1 MDSTVRP
8 CGPAA
13 RGPAVRRPRTQTE
26 SRTRGLGSK
35 RVADGSLAKLAV
47 HAANLSEAPAAARH
61 TGTGTA
67 AAQCRRALP
76 AAAALRQLELD
87 GPVRWS
93 AVGIR
98 HGPAGSGGRG
108 PVGPFLV
115 TGRLRLPSESLE
127 DCRPTSA
134 SASQLAEPP
143 ARAVPGPGRAV
154 RVARSTKGD
163 RMFY

>member
-1 MDSTVRP
+1 MAAFS
-8 CGPAA
+8 GPIWHQS
-13 RGPAVRRPRTQTE
+13 RDGAVLLASRRYNG
-26 SRTRGLGSK
+26 SRSRKTK
-35 RVADGSLAKLAV
+35 GSLADTL
-47 HAANLSEAPAAARH
+47 
-61 TGTGTA
+61 
-67 AAQCRRALP
+67 QCNIWRRAQT

-98 HGPAGSGGRG
+98 HGPAGGGGRG

-115 TGRLRLPSESLE
+115 TDRLRLPSESLE
-127 DCRPTSA
+127 DCRPASA

-163 RMFY
+163 RMFYRTSTELE